1 MRYRRIK
8 MRKRFIFLWILFL
21 LFAFSN
27 DSYAVYYTLS
37 SEQIRQAIEYG
48 KKNKDADPVSF
59 LDEWI
64 RVSDSDNVYEWAGLH
79 TKFSTLAYEAK
90 KASQASK
97 NLTEEQISQL
107 LSEKEDILS
116 FIVILYGNSYDFA
129 QDYHA
134 VLLYKNKPI
143 QPVLEQNNS
152 RGTASNLE
160 FKRSIAYRAECRY
173 EFPNYY
179 VEPDAEVTLVILN
192 PLNNEKR
199 FLFRLG
205 EMR

>member
-1 MRYRRIK
+1 M
-8 MRKRFIFLWILFL
+8 WIIFL
-21 LFAFSN
+21 LFAFSS
-27 DSYAVYYTLS
+27 DSYAVHYNLS
-37 SEQIRQAIEYG
+37 NEQIRQAIEYG
-48 KKNKDADPVSF
+48 EKNKETDPISF

-64 RVSDSDNVYEWAGLH
+64 SVSDNVYEWAALH

-90 KASQASK
+90 KASQVSK
-97 NLTEEQISQL
+97 KLTEEHISQL

-143 QPVLEQNNS
+143 QPVLEQNDS
-152 RGTASNLE
+152 HGTASSLE
-160 FKRSIAYRAECRY
+160 FKRFIAYRATCRY

-179 VEPDAEVTLVILN
+179 IEPDAEVTLVILN
-192 PLNNEKR
+192 PLNNERR